1 MRLKDSLKLNI
12 DCVLGVRD
20 SIGAS
25 IADVSIVHRKW
36 SGSKIGEGEATET
49 VTKML
54 PTPGIKLFNHDLR
67 IKEGGTVQSKDILLT
82 SISQH
87 KYPEQSMIDGTKPD
101 KLVEVMYDV
110 GGRLYQVVSV
120 EQHLVTW
127 NVLLREISDQRRYPN
142 G

>member
-1 MRLKDSLKLNI
+1 MRLSDSLRANI

-25 IADVSIVHRKW
+25 VSDVAIVKRTW
-36 SGSKIGEGEATET
+36 NGSKIGEGQATELI
-49 VTKML
+49 TKML

-82 SISQH
+82 SISQN

-101 KLVEVMYDV
+101 KLTEVMYEV

-127 NVLLREISDQRRYPN
+127 NVLLREISDQRRY
-142 G
+142 